1 VKEYLLVL
9 DLPDSGRWAP
19 RFGEGVTREIRKDI
33 GAGFERVSR
42 SLLYGHTVR
51 SEVVCPAFGRWYV
64 SFSLGRNDPLGGEK
78 EQLETLRHAGIH
90 LTRQMLQRKLGEATG
105 SRVDFKMGVIPMG
118 GGKRDR
124 DLVDR
129 HLERTLD
136 SVSTAGRPFD
146 AVSQESFKKLLRE
159 RAFEVFL
166 QPVVSLETREVVGY
180 EALTR
185 GPRNTALRPAARL
198 FGTAS
203 RLGLTEALE
212 KTCMD
217 IVLDLVWRV
226 PERYGIF
233 VNLGPGL
240 LVDPGFLDRMRSPE
254 VREVLHRTVFEITE
268 GLPLLEDD
276 RLRKTVEELT
286 SRGVRFALDD
296 TGCGFASLEA
306 ARILRPAIVKLC
318 ISVTRRVGRNDRIVQ
333 DIRDAVGIVEQW
345 SGTVLAEGV
354 ERADQIDLLRCC
366 GVSLAQGYYFGRPF
380 AIPGAPR
387 PGTGTRRSE
396 NRNAGR
402 KGAVASPG

>member
-1 VKEYLLVL
+1 VKEYLLVMDML
-9 DLPDSGRWAP
+9 EPGRWAD
-19 RFGEGVTREIRKDI
+19 RFGEGVMQEIRKDL
-33 GAGFERVSR
+33 GAGFERVSM
-42 SLLYGHTVR
+42 SLLNRHTIR

-64 SFSLGRNDPLGGEK
+64 SFSLGRGDSLVEEK
-78 EQLETLRHAGIH
+78 EQLEALRHAGIH
-90 LTRQMLQRKLGEATG
+90 LGRQMLQRKLGEATG
-105 SRVDFKMGVIPMG
+105 SRVNFKMGVIPMG
-118 GGKRDR
+118 RGKRDR
-124 DLVDR
+124 DSVGR
-129 HLERTLD
+129 RLERTLD

-146 AVSQESFKKLLRE
+146 AVSQESFQSLLRK

-212 KTCMD
+212 KACVE

-233 VNLGPGL
+233 VNIGPGL
-240 LVDPGFLDRMRSPE
+240 LVDPGFLDRMRSRE

-296 TGCGFASLEA
+296 TGCGFASLDA
-306 ARILRPAIVKLC
+306 ARILRPSIVKLC
-318 ISVTRRVGRNDRIVQ
+318 ISVTRRVGRNDRIVRE
-333 DIRDAVGIVEQW
+333 IRDVVGIVEQW

-354 ERADQIDLLRCC
+354 EREDQVDLLRCC

-380 AIPGAPR
+380 AIPGTPR
-387 PGTGTRRSE
+387 PGAGMRRSQ
-396 NRNAGR
+396 NRSSNR
-402 KGAVASPG
+402 KGRVPSA

>member
-1 VKEYLLVL
+1 VKEYLLVM
-9 DLPDSGRWAP
+9 DLPEPGRWAD
-19 RFGEGVTREIRKDI
+19 RFGEGVIREIRKDI
-33 GAGFERVSR
+33 HAGFERVSM
-42 SLLYGHTVR
+42 SLLDRHTIR
-51 SEVVCPAFGRWYV
+51 SDVVSPVFGRWYV
-64 SFSLGRNDPLGGEK
+64 SFSPGRSDPWDQQK
-78 EQLETLRHAGIH
+78 EQLESLRHAGIH
-90 LTRQMLQRKLGEATG
+90 LTRQMLQRKLGQATG
-105 SRVDFKMGVIPMG
+105 SRVEFKMGVIPMG

-124 DLVDR
+124 DSVGRYLD
-129 HLERTLD
+129 RTLG

-146 AVSQESFKKLLRE
+146 AVSRESFQKLLRA

-166 QPVVSLETREVVGY
+166 QPVVSLETWDVVGY

-212 KTCMD
+212 KTCME
-217 IVLDLVWRV
+217 IVLDLAWRI
-226 PERYGIF
+226 PDRYGIF
-233 VNLGPGL
+233 VNIGPEL
-240 LVDPGFLDRMRSPE
+240 LVNPGFLDMMRRWE
-254 VREVLHRTVFEITE
+254 VREALHRTVFEITE

-276 RLRKTVEELT
+276 RLRKTVEELA

-296 TGCGFASLEA
+296 TGCGFASLDA

-318 ISVTRRVGRNDRIVQ
+318 ISVTRRVGRSDRIVQ

-354 ERADQIDLLRCC
+354 ERADQVDILRCC

-387 PGTGTRRSE
+387 ARSGACRLE
-396 NRNAGR
+396 NGSVNRDGPAP
-402 KGAVASPG
+402 SP